1 MSSASIEAG
10 KACFPIS
17 RMCWVLDIRLSRFFA
32 WRDRPACQ
40 RQTQDMVHLARILA
54 VFALSNST
62 YGNPR
67 MHRDLIAEGHQIGC
81 HRIPRLMR
89 ENRLVA
95 RQKRSFSSLR
105 EAQPKSFKK
114 LAPQAPGKI
123 IPSFVTFLAGTQK
136 AAVRASRSIWGF
148 GLFASMQ
155 RRPMT
160 VRFRQ
165 ADKPERQTA

>member
-1 MSSASIEAG
+1 MSSAFIEAE

-17 RMCWVLDIRLSRFFA
+17 RMCWVLDIRPSRFFA

-40 RQTQDMVHLARILA
+40 RQKQDMVHLARILA

-81 HRIPRLMR
+81 HRTARLMR

-95 RQKRSFSSLR
+95 RQKRSFLTTL
-105 EAQPKSFKK
+105 PTPTDFNK
-114 LAPQAPGKI
+114 L
-123 IPSFVTFLAGTQK
+123 TGTK
-136 AAVRASRSIWGF
+136 THDKTNHVLGGF
-148 GLFASMQ
+148 C
-155 RRPMT
+155 P
-160 VRFRQ
+160 
-165 ADKPERQTA
+165 